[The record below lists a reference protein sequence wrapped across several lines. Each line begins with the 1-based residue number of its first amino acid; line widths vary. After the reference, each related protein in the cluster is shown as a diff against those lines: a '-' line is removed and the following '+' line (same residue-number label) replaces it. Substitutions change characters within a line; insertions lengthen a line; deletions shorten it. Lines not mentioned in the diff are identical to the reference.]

1 MGEQCENLGNRLGQK
16 PQGSHTP
23 TCAQDVKGELQ
34 GRLEELEREL
44 LEVNG
49 NAERLARS
57 FSELVELQL
66 VLEKASA
73 FFDDAQHR
81 ASTATFQAQPA
92 DTGSEFLLL
101 GHRPF
106 PCSTASHSDPSLSC
120 CSVKECGGVVNNLL
134 QSRTCG

>member
-1 MGEQCENLGNRLGQK
+1 MNGDLGGEEGLNDPCSPLQQAVVAVLGPGEGQYDTRLPSWLSALWK
-16 PQGSHTP
+16 THDGSFLL
-23 TCAQDVKGELQ
+23 QQ

-81 ASTATFQAQPA
+81 ASTATFQTQPA
-92 DTGSEFLLL
+92 DTGSEFL
-101 GHRPF
+101 
-106 PCSTASHSDPSLSC
+106 SSHSL
-120 CSVKECGGVVNNLL
+120 GGPVF
-134 QSRTCG
+134 

>member
-1 MGEQCENLGNRLGQK
+1 MRKLYLKLQWLW
-16 PQGSHTP
+16 
-23 TCAQDVKGELQ
+23 Q

-44 LEVNG
+44 LEVNS

-92 DTGSEFLLL
+92 DTGSESL
-101 GHRPF
+101 HQPIH
-106 PCSTASHSDPSLSC
+106 PPSSCS
-120 CSVKECGGVVNNLL
+120 
-134 QSRTCG
+134 

>member
-1 MGEQCENLGNRLGQK
+1 MSWTASCWRCPDTVVSDVNRSLLTERRCVVCCGTEQCWL
-16 PQGSHTP
+16 
-23 TCAQDVKGELQ
+23 AQ

-92 DTGSEFLLL
+92 DTGSELPPPALSL
-101 GHRPF
+101 NP
-106 PCSTASHSDPSLSC
+106 STL
-120 CSVKECGGVVNNLL
+120 VLL
-134 QSRTCG
+134 QSRVMYRQGHARG

>member
-1 MGEQCENLGNRLGQK
+1 MRVC
-16 PQGSHTP
+16 
-23 TCAQDVKGELQ
+23 
-34 GRLEELEREL
+34 GRGGWRSWEREL

-92 DTGSEFLLL
+92 DTGSESPAVACPPSSVPLLIPS
-101 GHRPF
+101 RAEK
-106 PCSTASHSDPSLSC
+106 CSSWKLPLFMLDIASL
-120 CSVKECGGVVNNLL
+120 
-134 QSRTCG
+134 